1 MKSNYDIVLIKIRL
15 DLGNDGYIILYNFGD
30 RIMSGFKVIEGG
42 PSESL
47 PVQVRKNKAGLNY
60 RVN

>member
-1 MKSNYDIVLIKIRL
+1 MKSNYVIVSIKIRL

-47 PVQVRKNKAGLNY
+47 PVAGAKKQGGPAL
-60 RVN
+60 

>member
-1 MKSNYDIVLIKIRL
+1 MKSNYVIVSIKIRL

-30 RIMSGFKVIEGG
+30 RIMSGFKVIERG

-47 PVQVRKNKAGLNY
+47 PVAGAKKQDGPEL
-60 RVN
+60 

>member
-1 MKSNYDIVLIKIRL
+1 MKSNYVIVSIKIRL

-47 PVQVRKNKAGLNY
+47 TVAGAKKQGGPEL
-60 RVN
+60 

>member
-1 MKSNYDIVLIKIRL
+1 MKSNYVIVSIKIRL

-30 RIMSGFKVIEGG
+30 RIMSGFEVKEGG

-47 PVQVRKNKAGLNY
+47 PVAGAKNKAGLNY

>member
-15 DLGNDGYIILYNFGD
+15 DLGNDRYIILYNFGD
-30 RIMSGFKVIEGG
+30 RVMSGFKVIEGG

-47 PVQVRKNKAGLNY
+47 PIAGAKKQGGPEL
-60 RVN
+60 

>member
-1 MKSNYDIVLIKIRL
+1 MSIKIRL

-47 PVQVRKNKAGLNY
+47 PVAGAKKQGGPEL
-60 RVN
+60 

>member
-1 MKSNYDIVLIKIRL
+1 MKSNYVIVSIKIRL

-42 PSESL
+42 PPGPGAKKQGGPEL
-47 PVQVRKNKAGLNY
+47 
-60 RVN
+60 

>member
-1 MKSNYDIVLIKIRL
+1 MKSNYVIVSIKIRL

-30 RIMSGFKVIEGG
+30 RIMSGCKVIEGG

-47 PVQVRKNKAGLNY
+47 PVAGAKKQGGPE
-60 RVN
+60 